1 MPSLI
6 RNRALVADD
15 SWLHLG
21 DDDPAPETGDVTV
34 TWQRWQAERDEL
46 GRRDGRLGV
55 RLDGDFPVEELDTLL
70 DRPLIVVHFPA
81 FKDGRCYSHARL
93 LRTRH
98 DYDGEIRATGDVLRD
113 QLAYM
118 ERCGI
123 NAFEV
128 REDRAAEDALQAFDE
143 FSVDYQGRSNRA
155 FPLQARRD

>member
-1 MPSLI
+1 MPNLI
-6 RNRALVADD
+6 RNRALVNDD
-15 SWLHLG
+15 PWLHL
-21 DDDPAPETGDVTV
+21 DDDDAVPTSGDVTV
-34 TWQRWQAERDEL
+34 SWQRWQTEKGEIGAL
-46 GRRDGRLGV
+46 NGRLGV
-55 RLDGDFPVEELDTLL
+55 RLDGDFPIEELDTLL
-70 DRPLIVVHFPA
+70 GLPLIVVHFPA

-113 QLAYM
+113 QIAYM

-123 NAFEV
+123 NAFEI
-128 REDRAAEDALQAFDE
+128 RKDRAAEEALKAFDE

>member
-1 MPSLI
+1 MVNLI
-6 RNRALVADD
+6 RERALVADD
-15 SWLHLG
+15 PWLHIADEDPVPADG
-21 DDDPAPETGDVTV
+21 DITV
-34 TWQRWQAERDEL
+34 SWQRWQEEKDQL
-46 GRRDGRLGV
+46 GTRNGRLGV

-70 DRPLIVVHFPA
+70 ELPLIVVHFPA

-93 LRTRH
+93 LRARH

-113 QLAYM
+113 QVAYM

-123 NAFEV
+123 NAFEI
-128 REDRAAEDALQAFDE
+128 REDRAAEDALRAFDE